1 MEKFKVGITGGIG
14 SGKSTVCRL
23 FAQWN
28 VTIIDA
34 DALSHELTGPGGKA
48 VAAIHEAFGSQA
60 INAKGGMDRAYMRQR
75 VFEDDSVRHTLQAI
89 IHPLIRQEML
99 SKTTNATG
107 EYVIYDIPL
116 LVESLHKY
124 KDLLNVIC
132 VVDCEE
138 SEQILRVQKR
148 SGLSVEAI
156 MNILKAQASREQ
168 RLAVANEVIFNGRGI
183 THEQL
188 QERAFALHQKW
199 LLSARKLASASVD

>member
-48 VAAIHEAFGSQA
+48 IAAIHEAFGSQA
-60 INAKGGMDRAYMRQR
+60 INAEGALDRAYMRQR
-75 VFEDDSVRHTLQAI
+75 AFEDVSARNKLQAI
-89 IHPLIRQEML
+89 IHPLISQEMA
-99 SKTTNATG
+99 SKTASATG

-116 LVESLHKY
+116 LVESIHKY
-124 KDLLNVIC
+124 KDFLNVIC

-138 SEQILRVQKR
+138 SEQILRVQNR

-156 MNILKAQASREQ
+156 MNIINAQASREQ
-168 RLAVANEVIFNGRGI
+168 RLAVANEVIFNGSGV

-199 LLSARKLASASVD
+199 LLLARKLSNAN